1 MPGGVLQVGDRNL
14 ALDPSGPFQSEKEI
28 GNVIAGTSEN
38 GTPVYLADA
47 LRRADRP

>member
-28 GNVIAGTSEN
+28 GNVIAGTSES
-38 GTPVYLADA
+38 GTPV
-47 LRRADRP
+47 